1 MSTHGL
7 GALPP
12 SVHRPLPGERSRAL
26 VETLAQT
33 ECPALTAR
41 RARRAEV
48 SGASVDPIVWS
59 EARGANVVDAD
70 GNVYVDLTS
79 GFGVAAIGHAH
90 PRVVEAITTQ
100 ASRLVHA
107 LGDVYPS
114 DVKIQLLAEL
124 AAIAPFDDA
133 RVILG
138 MSGADAVEAALE
150 TAMLETG
157 RAGVLAFEGGY
168 HGLSLGAL
176 SVCGYKRAFREPF
189 AAALSPHVVFAP
201 YPSGPRADVSAALAA
216 VRAAW
221 DASPEAI
228 GAVLVEPALG
238 RGGVVVPPDG
248 FLSGLAALAAER
260 GALYVA
266 DEIYTG
272 LGRTGARWRT
282 VAAGVVPDLLCVGK
296 ALGGGMPVSACL
308 GKSALMGG
316 WARGGSEALR
326 TSTFLGQP
334 VACAA
339 ASATLSVMR
348 ELHVEQ
354 LVRERGAVLR
364 AELERVAARH
374 GCVREVRGV
383 GMMLGLGLDSG
394 ARGLSLVQ
402 ALLERGF
409 LTLPAGPAADV
420 LQLSPPFDLP
430 HELIALFGAALD
442 DALREAA

>member
-1 MSTHGL
+1 MSH
-7 GALPP
+7 
-12 SVHRPLPGERSRAL
+12 
-26 VETLAQT
+26 
-33 ECPALTAR
+33 
-41 RARRAEV
+41 
-48 SGASVDPIVWS
+48 DPIVWS

-90 PRVVEAITTQ
+90 PRVVEAITAQ
-100 ASRLVHA
+100 AGRLVHA
-107 LGDVYPS
+107 LGDVHPS
-114 DVKIQLLAEL
+114 DVKIRLLEELAEL
-124 AAIAPFDDA
+124 APFDDA

-138 MSGADAVEAALE
+138 MSGADSVEAALE
-150 TAMLETG
+150 TAMLATG

-189 AAALSPHVVFAP
+189 AAALSPHVVFVP
-201 YPSGPRADVSAALAA
+201 YPSGPGADVRAALDV

-221 DASPEAI
+221 AASPEPI

-248 FLSGLAALAAER
+248 FLSGLAALAQKH

-282 VAAGVVPDLLCVGK
+282 VAAGVVPDVLCVGK
-296 ALGGGMPVSACL
+296 ALGGGMPMSACI
-308 GKSALMGG
+308 GKQALMNG

-334 VACAA
+334 LACAA
-339 ASATLSVMR
+339 ASATLGVMR
-348 ELHVEQ
+348 DLGLDE

-364 AELERVAARH
+364 AELERVGARH
-374 GCVREVRGV
+374 ACVRDVRGV

-394 ARGLSLVQ
+394 ARGLALVQ

-409 LTLPAGPAADV
+409 LTLPAGPGADV
-420 LQLSPPFDLP
+420 LQLSPPFALP
-430 HELIALFGAALD
+430 EELVALFGAALD
-442 DALREAA
+442 DALGAVA

>member
-1 MSTHGL
+1 
-7 GALPP
+7 
-12 SVHRPLPGERSRAL
+12 
-26 VETLAQT
+26 
-33 ECPALTAR
+33 
-41 RARRAEV
+41 V
-48 SGASVDPIVWS
+48 SHDPIVWS

-90 PRVVEAITTQ
+90 PRVVEAITAQ
-100 ASRLVHA
+100 AGRLVHA
-107 LGDVYPS
+107 LGDVHPS
-114 DVKIQLLAEL
+114 DVKIRLLEELAEL
-124 AAIAPFDDA
+124 APFDDA

-138 MSGADAVEAALE
+138 MSGADSVEAALE
-150 TAMLETG
+150 TAMLATG

-189 AAALSPHVVFAP
+189 AAALSPHVVFVP
-201 YPSGPRADVSAALAA
+201 YPSGPGADVRAALDV

-221 DASPEAI
+221 AASPEPI

-248 FLSGLAALAAER
+248 FLSGLAALAQKH

-282 VAAGVVPDLLCVGK
+282 VAAGVVPDVLCVGK
-296 ALGGGMPVSACL
+296 ALGGGMPMSACI
-308 GKSALMGG
+308 GKQALMNG

-334 VACAA
+334 LACAA
-339 ASATLSVMR
+339 ASATLGVMR
-348 ELHVEQ
+348 DLGLDE

-364 AELERVAARH
+364 AELERVGARH
-374 GCVREVRGV
+374 ACVRDVRGV

-394 ARGLSLVQ
+394 ARGLALVQ

-409 LTLPAGPAADV
+409 LTLPAGPGADV
-420 LQLSPPFDLP
+420 LQLSPPFALP
-430 HELIALFGAALD
+430 EELVALFGAALD
-442 DALREAA
+442 DALGAVA